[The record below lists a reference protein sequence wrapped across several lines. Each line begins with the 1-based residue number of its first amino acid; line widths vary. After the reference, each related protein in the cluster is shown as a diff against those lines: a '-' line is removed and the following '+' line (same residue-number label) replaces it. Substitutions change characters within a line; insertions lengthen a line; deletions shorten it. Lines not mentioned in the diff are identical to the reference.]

1 MTFAPSDAVRS
12 TPACRRRVLLAG
24 PAAAR
29 AAAAAL
35 LGRLGLRCDEV
46 ADGALAVAAVQAAG
60 AEPYDAV
67 LVAVA
72 MPVLDGP
79 SAARLLRALDFSG
92 PIVGLAA
99 TEDGLDSVARAR
111 CSEAGCDACLAMP
124 ADAGALQR
132 ALGALFDRHRDL
144 DQDRDRDR
152 AARRVD
158 QVGGKVAPAPHLDL
172 ADLGPAAGP
181 APSPSPPAAA
191 AMALPPSDTGFEHLP
206 AFASFR
212 SIFLAALAQRVA
224 ELEAA
229 CALADWRT
237 VAAAAHNLKGSGG
250 TFGFPEVSLHATAIE
265 SAARAAD
272 AAAVSAALARLHS
285 HAAGLIG
292 STSF

>member
-1 MTFAPSDAVRS
+1 M
-12 TPACRRRVLLAG
+12 LAG

-29 AAAAAL
+29 APAAAL

-46 ADGALAVAAVQAAG
+46 ADGALAVAALQAAG
-60 AEPYDAV
+60 ADHYDAV
-67 LVAVA
+67 LMAVA

-99 TEDGLDSVARAR
+99 TDDSFDGAARAR

-132 ALGALFDRHRDL
+132 ALGAMWDRDL
-144 DQDRDRDR
+144 EQDRDRDR

-191 AMALPPSDTGFEHLP
+191 ALPLPPSDTGFEHLP
-206 AFASFR
+206 AFAGFR
-212 SIFLAALAQRVA
+212 GIFLAALAQRVA

-272 AAAVSAALARLHS
+272 AAAVSAALARFRN

-292 STSF
+292 LTSF

>member
-1 MTFAPSDAVRS
+1 
-12 TPACRRRVLLAG
+12 
-24 PAAAR
+24 
-29 AAAAAL
+29 
-35 LGRLGLRCDEV
+35 
-46 ADGALAVAAVQAAG
+46 
-60 AEPYDAV
+60 
-67 LVAVA
+67 
-72 MPVLDGP
+72 
-79 SAARLLRALDFSG
+79 
-92 PIVGLAA
+92 
-99 TEDGLDSVARAR
+99 
-111 CSEAGCDACLAMP
+111 MP

-144 DQDRDRDR
+144 EQDRDRDRDRDR

-191 AMALPPSDTGFEHLP
+191 ALALPPSDTGFEHLP

-212 SIFLAALAQRVA
+212 GIFLAALAQRVV

-229 CALADWRT
+229 CALADWRS

>member
-1 MTFAPSDAVRS
+1 MTFAPSDAVCS
-12 TPACRRRVLLAG
+12 TPACLRRVLLAG

-35 LGRLGLRCDEV
+35 LGRMGLRCDEV

-99 TEDGLDSVARAR
+99 TDDSLDGAARAR

-132 ALGALFDRHRDL
+132 ALGAMWDR
-144 DQDRDRDR
+144 DRDRDR

-158 QVGGKVAPAPHLDL
+158 QVGSKVAPAPHLDL

-191 AMALPPSDTGFEHLP
+191 ALALPPSDTGFEHLP

-229 CALADWRT
+229 CALADWRS

-265 SAARAAD
+265 SAAHAAD
-272 AAAVSAALARLHS
+272 AAAVSAALAHLHS